1 MFPISPELIVEG
13 SIIDAIRLTESLKEL
28 VRKAKIQS
36 KNVVIAI
43 SGHSSVIIKRISL
56 PEMTEEELS
65 ESIKFEAEQY
75 IPFDIEDVNLDFQIL
90 GPREEAGQMD
100 VILVAVKKDVVNDYV
115 SAVRD
120 AGLNPVI
127 VDVDS
132 FALENMYGINYEIE
146 PGTNVALVNIG
157 ASTMNMNILRGG
169 VSVFTR
175 DSSLGGNILTEAL
188 QKEFNLTYEEAE
200 RLKRGEPF
208 EKVKGEEAYTM
219 MVSAS
224 GDIVTEVARS
234 LDYFRS
240 STHQPEIREVILS
253 GGCALIRDFPRLL
266 SERIGMDVVIAEP
279 FRNIQIPKKFDRS
292 YLEEIAPIA
301 AVAIGL
307 AIRRPE
313 DR

>member
-1 MFPISPELIVEG
+1 
-13 SIIDAIRLTESLKEL
+13 
-28 VRKAKIQS
+28 
-36 KNVVIAI
+36 
-43 SGHSSVIIKRISL
+43 
-56 PEMTEEELS
+56 
-65 ESIKFEAEQY
+65 
-75 IPFDIEDVNLDFQIL
+75 
-90 GPREEAGQMD
+90 
-100 VILVAVKKDVVNDYV
+100 
-115 SAVRD
+115 
-120 AGLNPVI
+120 
-127 VDVDS
+127 
-132 FALENMYGINYEIE
+132 
-146 PGTNVALVNIG
+146 
-157 ASTMNMNILRGG
+157 MNMNILRGG